1 MIDSAGDYVARA
13 REMVSI
19 GDRITNK
26 APFVPPVNG
35 ELTPS
40 QVDRFIA
47 VQGRVRSDMGDRWGQ
62 IEAKSAEIQRRTQN
76 NKTDLSLTEVASV
89 FSDLANIY
97 IEARKVQVNA
107 LNVHKFSDDEYSW
120 VRRRVYEA
128 AGVQLAHGI
137 DMSRIEDIARSGA
150 QKGGMNIPDMPDA
163 GGAANEHAAGQ
174 AARRQAQRVDA
185 DGRVGFVAVNEFHV
199 PPRYDGEPRYTSRHI
214 VVTSRYRLYTSGC

>member
-1 MIDSAGDYVARA
+1 MKKLLGGCLVVIVIAIIGFGVAGYYAYRAAKPMIDSAGDYMARA
-13 REMVSI
+13 RQMVSI
-19 GDRITNK
+19 GDRINNK
-26 APFVPPVNG
+26 STFVPPVTG

-47 VQGRVRSDMGDRWGQ
+47 VQGRVRSDMGDRWAQ
-62 IEAKSAEIQRRTQN
+62 IEAKSAEIQRRTEN
-76 NKTDLSLTEVASV
+76 NKTDLSLNEVASV

-137 DMSRIEDIARSGA
+137 DMSRIE
-150 QKGGMNIPDMPDA
+150 
-163 GGAANEHAAGQ
+163 
-174 AARRQAQRVDA
+174 
-185 DGRVGFVAVNEFHV
+185 
-199 PPRYDGEPRYTSRHI
+199 
-214 VVTSRYRLYTSGC
+214 

>member
-1 MIDSAGDYVARA
+1 MKKLLGGCLIVIVIAIIGFGVAGYYAYRAAKPMIDSAGDYVARA

-26 APFVPPVNG
+26 APYLPPLNG

-62 IEAKSAEIQRRTQN
+62 IEAKSAEIQRRTEN
-76 NKTDLSLTEVASV
+76 SKTDLSLNELTSV

-107 LNVHKFSDDEYSW
+107 LNVHKFSDDEYAW

-137 DMSRIEDIARSGA
+137 DMARIEDIARSGA
-150 QKGGMNIPDMPDA
+150 QKSGMNMPDMPMP
-163 GGAANEHAAGQ
+163 E
-174 AARRQAQRVDA
+174 
-185 DGRVGFVAVNEFHV
+185 V
-199 PPRYDGEPRYTSRHI
+199 PPANMQLVQPHVAKLKEWIPMAVLG
-214 VVTSRYRLYTSGC
+214 L

>member
-1 MIDSAGDYVARA
+1 MKKLLVGCLIVVVIAIVGFGVAGYYAYRAAKPMIDSAGDYVARA

-19 GDRITNK
+19 GDRINNK
-26 APFVPPVNG
+26 STFVAPVNG

-62 IEAKSAEIQRRTQN
+62 IEAKSGEIQRRTEN
-76 NKTDLSLTEVASV
+76 NKTDLSLNELTSV

-128 AGVQLAHGI
+128 AGFQLAHGI
-137 DMSRIEDIARSGA
+137 DMSRIEEIARSGA
-150 QKGGMNIPDMPDA
+150 KKSGMNMPDMPMPEVPQ
-163 GGAANEHAAGQ
+163 ANLRLVKPH
-174 AARRQAQRVDA
+174 
-185 DGRVGFVAVNEFHV
+185 VAKLKEWIPMAVL
-199 PPRYDGEPRYTSRHI
+199 G
-214 VVTSRYRLYTSGC
+214 L

>member
-1 MIDSAGDYVARA
+1 MKKILGGCLIVLVLAMVGFGVAGFYAYRAAKPMIDSAGDYVARA

-19 GDRITNK
+19 GDRIDNK
-26 APFVPPVNG
+26 SSFIPPVTG

-47 VQGRVRSDMGDRWGQ
+47 VQGRVRLDMGDRWGQ
-62 IEAKSAEIQRRTQN
+62 IEAKSAEIQRRTEN
-76 NKTDLSLTEVASV
+76 NKTDLSLDELTSV

-150 QKGGMNIPDMPDA
+150 QKSGMNLPDMPTPD
-163 GGAANEHAAGQ
+163 
-174 AARRQAQRVDA
+174 
-185 DGRVGFVAVNEFHV
+185 V
-199 PPRYDGEPRYTSRHI
+199 PPANM
-214 VVTSRYRLYTSGC
+214 RLVQPHVARLKEWIPMAVLGL

>member
-1 MIDSAGDYVARA
+1 MKKILGGCLIVAVIFVIGLGVAGYYAYRAAKPMIDSAGDYVARA

-19 GDRITNK
+19 GDRINNR
-26 APFVPPVNG
+26 APFDPPVTS

-47 VQGRVRSDMGDRWGQ
+47 VQGRVRADMGDRWSQ

-76 NKTDLSLTEVASV
+76 NKTDLSLNEVASV

-150 QKGGMNIPDMPDA
+150 QKSGMNLPDIPMPEVPET
-163 GGAANEHAAGQ
+163 NMQLVKPH
-174 AARRQAQRVDA
+174 
-185 DGRVGFVAVNEFHV
+185 VAKLKEWMPLAVL
-199 PPRYDGEPRYTSRHI
+199 G
-214 VVTSRYRLYTSGC
+214 L

>member
-1 MIDSAGDYVARA
+1 MKKLLGGCLIVIAIAFIGLGVAAYYAYRAAKPMIDSAGDYVARA

-26 APFVPPVNG
+26 TPYVPPVNG
-35 ELTPS
+35 ELTSS

-62 IEAKSAEIQRRTQN
+62 IEAKSAKIQRRTEN
-76 NKTDLSLTEVASV
+76 NKTDLSLNEVASV

-97 IEARKVQVNA
+97 IEARRVQVNA
-107 LNVHKFSDDEYSW
+107 LNVHKFSDDEYFW

-128 AGVQLAHGI
+128 AGMQLAHGI

-150 QKGGMNIPDMPDA
+150 QKSGMNIPDIPTPEIPQT
-163 GGAANEHAAGQ
+163 NIRLVKPHV
-174 AARRQAQRVDA
+174 ARLKEWIPM
-185 DGRVGFVAVNEFHV
+185 AVL
-199 PPRYDGEPRYTSRHI
+199 G
-214 VVTSRYRLYTSGC
+214 L

>member
-1 MIDSAGDYVARA
+1 MKKILGGCLIVIVVAFIALGVAGYYAYRAAKPMIDSAGDYMARA

-26 APFVPPVNG
+26 APYVPPVNG
-35 ELTPS
+35 ELTLS

-47 VQGRVRSDMGDRWGQ
+47 VQGRVRADMGDRWGQ
-62 IEAKSAEIQRRTQN
+62 IEAKSAEIQRRTEN
-76 NKTDLSLTEVASV
+76 NKTDLSLNEVASV

-128 AGVQLAHGI
+128 AGMQLAHGI

-150 QKGGMNIPDMPDA
+150 QKSGMNMPDISKP
-163 GGAANEHAAGQ
+163 E
-174 AARRQAQRVDA
+174 
-185 DGRVGFVAVNEFHV
+185 V
-199 PPRYDGEPRYTSRHI
+199 PPTNIRL
-214 VVTSRYRLYTSGC
+214 VTPHVAKLKEWIPMAVLGL

>member
-26 APFVPPVNG
+26 APFVATG
-35 ELTPS
+35 
-40 QVDRFIA
+40 
-47 VQGRVRSDMGDRWGQ
+47 
-62 IEAKSAEIQRRTQN
+62 QRRADRRHRSTASSPCRAACARTWATAGARSRPSRPRSSAGPQN
-76 NKTDLSLTEVASV
+76 NKTDLSLNEVASV

-150 QKGGMNIPDMPDA
+150 QKSGMNLPDMPMPEVPE
-163 GGAANEHAAGQ
+163 ANIRLVKPH
-174 AARRQAQRVDA
+174 
-185 DGRVGFVAVNEFHV
+185 VAKLKEWLPMAVL
-199 PPRYDGEPRYTSRHI
+199 G
-214 VVTSRYRLYTSGC
+214 L

>member
-1 MIDSAGDYVARA
+1 MKKILGGCLIVTVIAMIGFGVAGYYAYRAAKPMIDSAGDYVARA

-19 GDRITNK
+19 GDRINNR
-26 APFVPPVNG
+26 APFDPPVTS

-47 VQGRVRSDMGDRWGQ
+47 VQGRVRADMGDRWSQ

-76 NKTDLSLTEVASV
+76 NKTDLSLNEVASV

-150 QKGGMNIPDMPDA
+150 QKSGMNIPDIPMPEVPET
-163 GGAANEHAAGQ
+163 NIRLVKPH
-174 AARRQAQRVDA
+174 
-185 DGRVGFVAVNEFHV
+185 VAKLKEWMPMAVL
-199 PPRYDGEPRYTSRHI
+199 G
-214 VVTSRYRLYTSGC
+214 L

>member
-1 MIDSAGDYVARA
+1 MKKILGGCLIVLALAIVGFGVAGYYAYRAAKPMIDSAGDYVARA

-19 GDRITNK
+19 GDRINNK
-26 APFVPPVNG
+26 SSFEAPVTG

-47 VQGRVRSDMGDRWGQ
+47 VQSRVRSDMGDRWGQ
-62 IEAKSAEIQRRTQN
+62 IEAKAAEIQRRTEN
-76 NKTDLSLTEVASV
+76 NRTDLSLNELTSV

-120 VRRRVYEA
+120 VRSRVYEA

-150 QKGGMNIPDMPDA
+150 QKSGMNMPDMPMPEIPQ
-163 GGAANEHAAGQ
+163 ANMRLVQPH
-174 AARRQAQRVDA
+174 
-185 DGRVGFVAVNEFHV
+185 VAKLKEWIPMAVL
-199 PPRYDGEPRYTSRHI
+199 G
-214 VVTSRYRLYTSGC
+214 L

>member
-1 MIDSAGDYVARA
+1 MKKILGGCLIVAVIAIIGFGVAGYYAYRAAKPMIDSAGDYVARA

-19 GDRITNK
+19 GDRINNH
-26 APFVPPVNG
+26 APFVPPVTG

-47 VQGRVRSDMGDRWGQ
+47 VQGRVRSDMGERWDE
-62 IEAKSAEIQRRTQN
+62 IEAKAAEIQRRTQN
-76 NKTDLSLTEVASV
+76 NKTDLSLNEVASV
-89 FSDLANIY
+89 FSDLASIY

-128 AGVQLAHGI
+128 AGLQLAHGI

-150 QKGGMNIPDMPDA
+150 QKGGMNIPDIPMPEVPET
-163 GGAANEHAAGQ
+163 NLRLVKPH
-174 AARRQAQRVDA
+174 
-185 DGRVGFVAVNEFHV
+185 VAKLKEWV
-199 PPRYDGEPRYTSRHI
+199 PMAVLG
-214 VVTSRYRLYTSGC
+214 L

>member
-1 MIDSAGDYVARA
+1 MKKVLGGCLIVAVIAMIGLGVAGYYAYRAAKPMIDSAGDYMARA

-26 APFVPPVNG
+26 APFAPPVNG
-35 ELTPS
+35 ELSSS

-47 VQGRVRSDMGDRWGQ
+47 VQGRVRSDMGERWDE
-62 IEAKSAEIQRRTQN
+62 IETKSAEIQRRTEK

-107 LNVHKFSDDEYSW
+107 LNVHKFSDQEYSW

-128 AGVQLAHGI
+128 AGMQLAHGI

-150 QKGGMNIPDMPDA
+150 QKSGMNIPDMPMPEVPQT
-163 GGAANEHAAGQ
+163 NMRLVKPHAAKLKEWLPM
-174 AARRQAQRVDA
+174 
-185 DGRVGFVAVNEFHV
+185 AVL
-199 PPRYDGEPRYTSRHI
+199 G
-214 VVTSRYRLYTSGC
+214 L

>member
-1 MIDSAGDYVARA
+1 MKKLLGGCLIVIAIAFIGLGIAGYYAYRAAKPMIDSAGDYVARA

-19 GDRITNK
+19 GDRINNK

-62 IEAKSAEIQRRTQN
+62 IEAKSAEIQRRTEN
-76 NKTDLSLTEVASV
+76 NKTDLSLNEVASV

-150 QKGGMNIPDMPDA
+150 QKGGMNIPDIPTLEVPQT
-163 GGAANEHAAGQ
+163 NTRLVKPH
-174 AARRQAQRVDA
+174 
-185 DGRVGFVAVNEFHV
+185 VAKLKEWLPMAVL
-199 PPRYDGEPRYTSRHI
+199 G
-214 VVTSRYRLYTSGC
+214 L

>member
-1 MIDSAGDYVARA
+1 MKKLLGGCLVVIVIAIIGFGVAGYYAYRAAKPMIDSAGDYMARA

-19 GDRITNK
+19 GDRINNK
-26 APFVPPVNG
+26 STFVSPVTG

-47 VQGRVRSDMGDRWGQ
+47 VQGRVRSDMGDRWAQ
-62 IEAKSAEIQRRTQN
+62 IEAKSAEIQRRTEN
-76 NKTDLSLTEVASV
+76 NKTDLSLNEVASV

-97 IEARKVQVNA
+97 LEARKVQVNA

-150 QKGGMNIPDMPDA
+150 QKGGMNIPDLPMPEVPQ
-163 GGAANEHAAGQ
+163 ANIRLVTPH
-174 AARRQAQRVDA
+174 
-185 DGRVGFVAVNEFHV
+185 VAKLKEWMPMAVL
-199 PPRYDGEPRYTSRHI
+199 G
-214 VVTSRYRLYTSGC
+214 L

>member
-1 MIDSAGDYVARA
+1 MKKLLGGCLIVIVLVFVGLGVAGYYAYRAAKPMIDSAGDYVTRA

-26 APFVPPVNG
+26 APFVPPING
-35 ELTPS
+35 ELTAS

-62 IEAKSAEIQRRTQN
+62 IEAKSAEIQRRTEN
-76 NKTDLSLTEVASV
+76 NKTDLSLNEVASV

-97 IEARKVQVNA
+97 IEARRVQVNA

-128 AGVQLAHGI
+128 AGVELARGI
-137 DMSRIEDIARSGA
+137 DMSRIEEIARSGA
-150 QKGGMNIPDMPDA
+150 QRSGMNIPDIPTPELPQT
-163 GGAANEHAAGQ
+163 NIRLVKPH
-174 AARRQAQRVDA
+174 
-185 DGRVGFVAVNEFHV
+185 VAKLKEWLPMAVL
-199 PPRYDGEPRYTSRHI
+199 G
-214 VVTSRYRLYTSGC
+214 L

>member
-1 MIDSAGDYVARA
+1 MKKLLGGCLIVIVLVFVGLGVAGYYAYRAAKPMIDSAGDYVTRA

-26 APFVPPVNG
+26 APFVPPING
-35 ELTPS
+35 ELTAS

-62 IEAKSAEIQRRTQN
+62 IEAKSAEIQRRTEN
-76 NKTDLSLTEVASV
+76 NKTDLSLNEVAGV

-97 IEARKVQVNA
+97 IEARRVQVNA

-128 AGVQLAHGI
+128 AGVELARGI
-137 DMSRIEDIARSGA
+137 DMSRIEEIARSGA
-150 QKGGMNIPDMPDA
+150 QRSGMNIPDIPTPELPQT
-163 GGAANEHAAGQ
+163 NIRLVKPH
-174 AARRQAQRVDA
+174 
-185 DGRVGFVAVNEFHV
+185 VAKLKEWLPMAVL
-199 PPRYDGEPRYTSRHI
+199 G
-214 VVTSRYRLYTSGC
+214 L

>member
-1 MIDSAGDYVARA
+1 MKKLLGGCLIVIVLVFVGLGVAGYYAYRAAKPMIDSAGDYVTRA

-26 APFVPPVNG
+26 APFVPPING
-35 ELTPS
+35 ELTAS

-62 IEAKSAEIQRRTQN
+62 IEAKSAEIQRRTEN
-76 NKTDLSLTEVASV
+76 NKTDLSLNEVASV

-97 IEARKVQVNA
+97 IEARRVQVNA

-128 AGVQLAHGI
+128 AGVELARGI
-137 DMSRIEDIARSGA
+137 DMSRIEEIARSGA
-150 QKGGMNIPDMPDA
+150 QRSGMNIPDIPTPELPQT
-163 GGAANEHAAGQ
+163 NIRLVKPH
-174 AARRQAQRVDA
+174 
-185 DGRVGFVAVNEFHV
+185 VAKLKEWIPMAVL
-199 PPRYDGEPRYTSRHI
+199 G
-214 VVTSRYRLYTSGC
+214 L

>member
-1 MIDSAGDYVARA
+1 MKKLLGGCLIVAVIAIIGLGVAGYYAYRAAKPMIDSAGDYVARA

-19 GDRITNK
+19 GNRITNK
-26 APFVPPVNG
+26 APFVPPVTG
-35 ELTPS
+35 ELTAS

-47 VQGRVRSDMGDRWGQ
+47 VQGRVRSDMGERWDE
-62 IEAKSAEIQRRTQN
+62 IEAKSAEIQRRTEN
-76 NKTDLSLTEVASV
+76 NKADLSLSEVTSV

-150 QKGGMNIPDMPDA
+150 QQSGMNLPEMPMPEVPQ
-163 GGAANEHAAGQ
+163 ANMRLVKPH
-174 AARRQAQRVDA
+174 
-185 DGRVGFVAVNEFHV
+185 VAKLKEWV
-199 PPRYDGEPRYTSRHI
+199 PMAVLG
-214 VVTSRYRLYTSGC
+214 L